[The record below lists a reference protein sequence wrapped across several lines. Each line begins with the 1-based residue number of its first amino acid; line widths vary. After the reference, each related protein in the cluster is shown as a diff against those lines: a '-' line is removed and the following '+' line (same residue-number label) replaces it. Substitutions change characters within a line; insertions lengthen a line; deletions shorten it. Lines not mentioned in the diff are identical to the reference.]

1 MTVNVP
7 SAVTVCG
14 EFVPLIASRAGAPT
28 TRVVIEA
35 DEPRIASEF
44 AATSNRHV
52 PATVVDRTVNST
64 RPYDAWPVSPPSM
77 RHTPLEIAARVRRI
91 DVALSESAR
100 YPAASRRSTRRTDVD
115 VPSAAIGSEMNAA
128 DALTAR
134 PGTTVLKITLQPWGP
149 DAVAVTCAS
158 PPRVVAVTVT
168 DAAPAV
174 GGRGPSAKVSS
185 VGVMLWTVMFG
196 LAPGA

>member
-1 MTVNVP
+1 MTVSVP

-52 PATVVDRTVNST
+52 HATVVDRTVNST

-91 DVALSESAR
+91 DVALSER
-100 YPAASRRSTRRTDVD
+100 PGYPDASRRSTRRTDLT
-115 VPSAAIGSEMNAA
+115 VPSAPVGSE
-128 DALTAR
+128 LTEPDPLPAR
-134 PGTTVLKITLQPWGP
+134 
-149 DAVAVTCAS
+149 
-158 PPRVVAVTVT
+158 
-168 DAAPAV
+168 
-174 GGRGPSAKVSS
+174 
-185 VGVMLWTVMFG
+185 
-196 LAPGA
+196 